1 MFSEFCHQLQSLTQN
16 HKRIMNQMLERYDIT
31 YPQYLVLF
39 SIREKNEVLANEL
52 ISLLNSDKA
61 TLSGVIRRLH
71 ERGWLDK
78 RTDLKDRRKQFLTLT
93 KEGLEKMHAIGS
105 LEAECEK
112 MLSHSFTLKDQ
123 KRMQQFFQELIENQN
138 KYLLEKRL

>member
-39 SIREKNEVLANEL
+39 SIMEKNEVLANEL

-78 RTDLKDRRKQFLTLT
+78 RIDLKDRRKQFLTLT

>member
-1 MFSEFCHQLQSLTQN
+1 MYSEFCHQLQSLTQN

-39 SIREKNEVLANEL
+39 SVMEKSEVLANEL
-52 ISLLNSDKA
+52 IPLLNSDKA
-61 TLSGVIRRLH
+61 TLSGIIRRLH

-78 RTDLKDRRKQFLTLT
+78 RIDLKDRRKQFLTLT
-93 KEGLEKMHAIGS
+93 NEGLEKMHAIGS
-105 LEAECEK
+105 LEAECET

-123 KRMQQFFQELIENQN
+123 KRMQQYFQELIENQH